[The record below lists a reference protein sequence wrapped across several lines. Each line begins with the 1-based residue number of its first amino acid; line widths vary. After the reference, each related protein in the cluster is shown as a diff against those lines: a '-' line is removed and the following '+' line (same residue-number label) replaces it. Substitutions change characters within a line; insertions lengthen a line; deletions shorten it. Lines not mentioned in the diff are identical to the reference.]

1 MNLLRF
7 MTVLMGYIE
16 IVCALVILI
25 QGGVYNPKGVNEI
38 IVVGLVGL
46 VVTNFIFG
54 FRYYRTVYRKLMLKR
69 KKFI

>member
-1 MNLLRF
+1 

-16 IVCALVILI
+16 IVCAVVILV

-46 VVTNFIFG
+46 LVTNFIFG
-54 FRYYRTVYRKLMLKR
+54 IKFFTSVYKRLMIKRT
-69 KKFI
+69 KFI

>member
-1 MNLLRF
+1 

-16 IVCALVILI
+16 VICAVVILI
-25 QGGVYNPKGVNEI
+25 QGGMYNPKGVNEL

-54 FRYYRTVYRKLMLKR
+54 FKYYRSVYKKLMQKR
-69 KKFI
+69 